1 MLRLKHLP
9 IDTGKENIVF
19 IHKRCPEFQTDDV
32 NLTAGRIEIHGG
44 LQPLFASVYVCEDE
58 TIVKP
63 DEIALTNQAFHL
75 ISMAEGSEVAISP
88 APPPASIDS
97 VRRKINGGI
106 LSAKEYKSIIADLAA
121 YRYTPIELAAFLVS
135 NASFMSPQEVLSM
148 TEALIE
154 YRRPADWGIDLVVDE
169 HCIGGIPANRTTMIV
184 VPIAI
189 AYGLCMPS
197 TMTRSVT
204 SCSGA
209 ADAMEVLANVELS
222 EEETAA
228 AVNEIGGCMVLD
240 GRRLAMSATENLLMS
255 LERALGI
262 STPQQIVASIL
273 SSKIAMGITH
283 LLIDIPV
290 GKTAKIRNMSEAMS
304 LRKLFEYVGDMLSMK
319 IDVIVTD
326 GSEPVGNGI
335 GPVLEARD
343 VMKVLRCRED
353 APQDLREKALFMAG
367 KVLEFDPQL
376 RGGQGYYQARDILD
390 SGRAL
395 EVMSQ
400 IVHAQGKQTPPPLG
414 QLTRDITAETSGVV
428 AEIDGQILNRIA
440 MTAGAPADKG
450 AGIDLMK
457 KVGDEVEQGEVLYRI
472 YACKPTSF
480 AFANGLA
487 EGDCGYKIMSSGV
500 TY

>member
-75 ISMAEGSEVAISP
+75 ISMAEGSDVAISP
-88 APPPASIDS
+88 APPPSSIDS

-106 LSAKEYKSIIADLAA
+106 LSAKEYRSIIADLAS

-154 YRRPADWGIDLVVDE
+154 YRQPVDWGIDLVVDE

-209 ADAMEVLANVELS
+209 ADAMEVLAHVELS
-222 EEETAA
+222 EEETTKT
-228 AVNEIGGCMVLD
+228 VNEIGGCMVLD
-240 GRRLAMSATENLLMS
+240 GQRLAMSATEDLLMS

-283 LLIDIPV
+283 LLVDIPV

-414 QLTRDITAETSGVV
+414 QLTRDITAEKSGVV
-428 AEIDGQILNRIA
+428 SEIDGQILNRIA
-440 MTAGAPADKG
+440 MTAGAPSDKG

-472 YACKPTSF
+472 YSCNPTSF

-487 EGDCGYKIMSSGV
+487 EGSCGYSIMSSGV

>member
-9 IDTGKENIVF
+9 VDTGKDNIVF
-19 IHKRCPEFQTDDV
+19 IHRRCPEFQTEDV
-32 NLTAGRIEIHGG
+32 NMTSNRIEIHGG
-44 LQPLFASVYVCEDE
+44 LQPLFASVYVCDDE
-58 TIVKP
+58 TLVKP
-63 DEIALTNQAFHL
+63 DEIALTDQAYHL

-106 LSAKEYKSIIADLAA
+106 LSAKEYKSIIADLAS

-204 SCSGA
+204 SCAGA
-209 ADAMEVLANVELS
+209 ADAMEVLADVELS

-228 AVNEIGGCMVLD
+228 AVSEIGGCMVLD
-240 GRRLAMSATENLLMS
+240 GRRLAMSATEDLLMS

-290 GKTAKIRNMSEAMS
+290 GKTAKTRNMSEAMS

-414 QLTRDITAETSGVV
+414 QLTRDITAETSGIV

>member
-9 IDTGKENIVF
+9 VDTGKESIVF
-19 IHKRCPEFQTDDV
+19 IHRRCPEFQTEDV
-32 NLTAGRIEIHGG
+32 NMTSNRIEIHGG
-44 LQPLFASVYVCEDE
+44 LQPLFASVYVCDDE
-58 TIVKP
+58 TLVKP
-63 DEIALTNQAFHL
+63 DEIALTDQAYHL

-106 LSAKEYKSIIADLAA
+106 LSAKEYKSIIADLAS

-209 ADAMEVLANVELS
+209 ADAMEVLADVELS

-228 AVNEIGGCMVLD
+228 AVSEIGGCMVLD
-240 GRRLAMSATENLLMS
+240 GRRLAMSATEDLLMS

-414 QLTRDITAETSGVV
+414 QLTRDITAETSGIV

>member
-1 MLRLKHLP
+1 MLFVKHLSV
-9 IDTGKENIVF
+9 DTGKENIVF
-19 IHKRCPEFQTDDV
+19 LNRKCPEIQTED
-32 NLTAGRIEIHGG
+32 AGMASDRIEIHGG
-44 LQPLFASVYVCEDE
+44 MQPLFVSVYMCDDDTLVR
-58 TIVKP
+58 P
-63 DEIALTNQAFHL
+63 DEIGLTDQAFAL
-75 ISMAEGSEVAISP
+75 LNLAEGAEVAISP

-106 LSAKEYKSIIADLAA
+106 LSAKEYQSIISDLAA

-154 YRRPADWGIDLVVDE
+154 HRRPVDWGINLVVDE
-169 HCIGGIPANRTTMIV
+169 HCVGGIPANRTTMIV
-184 VPIAI
+184 APIAI
-189 AYGLCMPS
+189 AYGLCMPG
-197 TMTRSVT
+197 TMTRGVT

-209 ADAMEVLANVELS
+209 ADAMEVLADVELG
-222 EEETAA
+222 EEDTARV
-228 AVNEIGGCMVLD
+228 VNEVGGCMVQD
-240 GRRLAMSATENLLMS
+240 GQRLAMSATEDLLMS

-262 STPQQIVASIL
+262 STPQQIVASII
-273 SSKIAMGITH
+273 SGKIAMGITH
-283 LLIDIPV
+283 LLVDIPV
-290 GKTAKIRNMSEAMS
+290 GKTAKIRTMSEAMS

-343 VMKVLRCRED
+343 VMKVLRCRDD

-367 KVLEFDPQL
+367 KVLEFDPQM
-376 RGGQGYYQARDILD
+376 RGGQGYYQAREILD

-400 IVHAQGKQTPPPLG
+400 IVHAQGKLTPPPLG
-414 QLTRDITAETSGVV
+414 QLTRDVTAQSSGVV
-428 AEIDGQILNRIA
+428 AEIDGQRLNRIA
-440 MTAGAPADKG
+440 MVAGAPADKG

-457 KVGDEVEQGEVLYRI
+457 KVGDTVEQGEVLYRV
-472 YACKPTSF
+472 YSCKPTAF

-487 EGDCGYKIMSSGV
+487 EGGNGYTIMSSTQ